1 MKLTVEDVMKLE
13 PLSYGEVIAGHKGLS
28 NIVTSVSVLE
38 VPKATVFLKEGEIE
52 ISAFYSIIDSVDA
65 QLEVVHALKKC
76 KSSCLILCHVG
87 LILNSVSQSL
97 IDLCNELDFPLILAP
112 PQIAYIDII
121 SPILDSLLDMQNQK
135 LAHAMRIYDKMTN
148 LMLEEKEFDDIIAAL
163 SKLINRPVYFF
174 SYNNVCVSSS
184 HGELTPEYTIYIKQ
198 NIQDY
203 LNSFIDDKKDV
214 YIASIDD
221 ANAILLAPVVSSM
234 MYYGVMAIFNASD
247 LSELDYIS
255 IVQTKNALG
264 IITLNKINLKDYNIL
279 LKHDYI
285 NDLVDWNF
293 SDEETAL
300 QRGLALGYDVS
311 KIKVAMIL
319 DIFNF
324 SEFGIQYPE
333 KQLQKI
339 KTDFYNTVQNELSY
353 FAPESIM
360 INFSDKILILFSS
373 EEDAA
378 FTRQRILKIGDH
390 LRKTISHTLN
400 LSVSVG
406 IGRYYVNI
414 SNIKNSYQEA
424 LSALRISNRI
434 FEKPK
439 CTFFEEIQVYSLIRD
454 SIDPAKAK
462 VIVDDLLSPI
472 TQYDEEKNTQLLY
485 TFKMLILCDMDTIA
499 AAEKMFLHKNTVLQR
514 KKKISKLFK
523 YDPFSM
529 PYRLQFQLAILLDSF
544 FSSNDAL

>member
-1 MKLTVEDVMKLE
+1 MQLTVEAVMKLE
-13 PLSYGEVIAGHKGLS
+13 PLTYGEVIAGHKGLS

-38 VPKATVFLKEGEIE
+38 IPKATVFLKEGEIE
-52 ISAFYSIIDSVDA
+52 ISAFYSIMDSVGA
-65 QLEVVHALKKC
+65 QLDVIKALKKC

-87 LILNSVSQSL
+87 LILNSVSQPL

-112 PQIAYIDII
+112 PNIAYVDII
-121 SPILDSLLDMQNQK
+121 SPILDSLLHTQNQK

-148 LMLEEKEFDDIIAAL
+148 LMLEEKEFDDIIATL
-163 SKLINRPVYFF
+163 SKLLNRQVCFF

-184 HGELTPEYTIYIKQ
+184 HGELTPEYNIYIKQ
-198 NIQDY
+198 NIQDH

-214 YIASIDD
+214 YITPIEGSES
-221 ANAILLAPVVSSM
+221 ILLAPVVSSM

-247 LSELDYIS
+247 LSELDSIS

-285 NDLVDWNF
+285 NDLIVWNF
-293 SDEETAL
+293 SDEEIAL
-300 QRGLALGYDVS
+300 QRGLSLGYDVS
-311 KIKVAMIL
+311 KIKVVMIV

-324 SEFGIQYPE
+324 SEFSVQYSE
-333 KQLQKI
+333 NQLQKI
-339 KTDFYNTVQNELSY
+339 KADFYNTVQNELSY

-373 EEDAA
+373 EEAEA
-378 FTRQRILKIGDH
+378 FTQQRILKIGEQ
-390 LRKTISHTLN
+390 LRKTINHTLN
-400 LSVSVG
+400 LPVSVG
-406 IGRYYVNI
+406 IGRYYNNI

-434 FEKPK
+434 FEEPK
-439 CTFFEEIQVYSLIRD
+439 CTFFEDIQVYSFIRD
-454 SIDPAKAK
+454 SIDISKAQL
-462 VIVDDLLSPI
+462 IVEDLFLSI
-472 TQYDEEKNTQLLY
+472 RQYDEENNTQLLP

-514 KKKISKLFK
+514 KKKISNLFK

-529 PYRLQFQLAILLDSF
+529 PYRLQFQLAILFDSF
-544 FSSNDAL
+544 LSNNDAL